1 MTDWA
6 KTLKQKIESR
16 TARVAVVG
24 MGYVGL
30 SLAVE
35 LAKAGLRVRG
45 IDLDLERVS
54 LLSRGESYLVD
65 VPGETLQP
73 LVAAGRLT
81 ATTGF
86 EDVTDA
92 DAIVICVPTPLRK
105 SKEPDIS
112 FILSA
117 TEHLLPRLRRG
128 QLLVLE
134 STTFP
139 GTTEEVVQP
148 RLESLGLTI
157 GSDFYLAFSPERVDP
172 GNKRYTTANIP
183 KVVGGV
189 TRACTELA
197 AALYRHVTTSVFEAS
212 SPRVAETAKLLE
224 NTFRSVN
231 IALANELAF
240 ACRKIGVDPWEVID
254 AAATKPFGFMPFYPG
269 PGIGGHCIPVDPLYL
284 SWKIRLTGYEA
295 QFIALADQIN
305 RAMPEHVVT
314 LVADALNDQGRAL
327 RGASLLVLGVTYKP
341 DVNDIRE
348 SPALE
353 IMEMLA
359 RKGARL
365 AYADPFTPQLTVDG
379 HKLTAVEASPEAL
392 AAADCVLILTNHA
405 AFDYEAIAEHSPL
418 VVDTR
423 NALRAHRRGRQSI
436 VTL

>member
-1 MTDWA
+1 VNWID
-6 KTLKQKIESR
+6 TLKDRIETRS
-16 TARVAVVG
+16 ARVAVVG

-35 LAKAGLRVRG
+35 LARAGLTVRG
-45 IDLDLERVS
+45 IDLDLERVT
-54 LLSRGESYLVD
+54 LLNRGESYLVD
-65 VPGETLQP
+65 VTTESLRP
-73 LVAAGRLT
+73 LVAAGTLA
-81 ATTGF
+81 ATTAFDG
-86 EDVTDA
+86 TDQA
-92 DAIVICVPTPLRK
+92 DAIIICVPTPLRK
-105 SKEPDIS
+105 TKEPDIS
-112 FILSA
+112 YILA
-117 TEHLLPRLRRG
+117 AVENLLPRLRHG

-139 GTTEEVVQP
+139 GTTEEVVLP
-148 RLESLGLTI
+148 RLLELGFVI
-157 GSDFYLAFSPERVDP
+157 GTDFFLAFSPERVDP
-172 GNKRYTTANIP
+172 GNQRFTTANIP

-189 TRACTELA
+189 TRACTRLA
-197 AALYRHVTTSVFEAS
+197 AALYRHVTSSVFEVS

-240 ACRKIGVDPWEVID
+240 ACRKIGVDPWEVIE

-284 SWKIRLTGYEA
+284 SWKVRLTGYEA

-305 RAMPEHVVT
+305 RAMPEHVAT
-314 LVADALNDQGRAL
+314 LVADALNDRGKAV
-327 RGASLLVLGVTYKP
+327 RGASILVLGVTYKA

-353 IMEMLA
+353 IIHLLA
-359 RKGARL
+359 RKGATVS
-365 AYADPFTPQLTVDG
+365 YADPYTPQLAVEDL
-379 HKLTAVEASPEAL
+379 KLTAVAPSPEAL
-392 AAADCVLILTNHA
+392 AAADCVLILTNHSS
-405 AFDYEAIAEHSPL
+405 FDYAAIADEASL

-423 NALRAHRRGRQSI
+423 NAMKVYRQSHPSI